1 MTATLVLTAMA
12 CVAACGSKPNPPP
25 TLSGRN
31 YVELD
36 RIADK
41 CSLPR
46 KTFQLVGSGHVQMQ
60 PASDADYKSV
70 DCAIAEFKGKSA
82 LKLGFVGNEY
92 YDGNEQ

>member
-12 CVAACGSKPNPPP
+12 CVAACGSKPNPSL

-31 YVELD
+31 HVELD

-41 CSLPR
+41 CSLPW
-46 KTFQLVGSGHVQMQ
+46 KTFQLVGSGDVQMQ
-60 PASDADYKSV
+60 PASDADYKI